1 MTKLDFIIFLCAL
14 VIFGFILG
22 WIFPVEGPI
31 DYVYDKYASAPAHK
45 RPVVAA
51 PQQKHSIVINI
62 EELSLEDL
70 QLIEELFKYS
80 KGERHE

>member
-45 RPVVAA
+45 RPVVVA
-51 PQQKHSIVINI
+51 PQQKHSITIDI
-62 EELSLEDL
+62 EDLSLEDL

-80 KGERHE
+80 KGE